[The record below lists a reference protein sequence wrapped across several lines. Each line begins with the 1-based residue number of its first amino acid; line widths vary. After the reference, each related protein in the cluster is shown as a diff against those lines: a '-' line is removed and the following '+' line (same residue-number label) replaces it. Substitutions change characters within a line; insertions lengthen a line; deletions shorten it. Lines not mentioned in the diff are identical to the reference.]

1 MYPSPKYY
9 LYATGG
15 VHGFGKHPGAAAVF
29 GLHRSLSTPSAPT
42 PPTLPTAL
50 TPWQTFTF
58 ETNDILITD
67 MNFEMLFQFGSEAA
81 ANLGEVTV
89 EIVSITIYQKTV
101 N

>member
-1 MYPSPKYY
+1 
-9 LYATGG
+9 
-15 VHGFGKHPGAAAVF
+15 
-29 GLHRSLSTPSAPT
+29 
-42 PPTLPTAL
+42 
-50 TPWQTFTF
+50 
-58 ETNDILITD
+58 